1 MAAAVSFPSSDGMGR
16 TLCPVDSMAPV
27 SGVGGDDALVGPQG
41 RGDHRGVDLGPAH
54 QKVDGQILP
63 APAQGPDLGA
73 GFVAKRI
80 FSISNGLI
88 EVRIRQPPQH
98 AGVRPLGVVTFQSDH
113 KSIPSEFES

>member
-1 MAAAVSFPSSDGMGR
+1 M
-16 TLCPVDSMAPV
+16 
-27 SGVGGDDALVGPQG
+27 GPQG

-54 QKVDGQILP
+54 QKVDGQVLP

-98 AGVRPLGVVTFQSDH
+98 AGVCPLGVVTFQSDH